1 MRPVIRMCV
10 GGIVSRLFDLHGLL
24 DFLGDV
30 RIHGTDHDRR
40 ESVSVHIDVGDSELG
55 GQLNLRR
62 AVSRSVASV
71 GNQDPDVGEGAVDE
85 EP

>member
-1 MRPVIRMCV
+1 MCPVIRMCV
-10 GGIVSRLFDLHGLL
+10 DRVVSCLLNLHGLL
-24 DFLGDV
+24 NFLGDV
-30 RIHGTDHDRR
+30 LIHGADHDRC

-55 GQLNLRR
+55 GELNLRR

-71 GNQDPDVGEGAVDE
+71 GNQDPDVGEGTVDE

>member
-10 GGIVSRLFDLHGLL
+10 GGVVSCLLDLHGLL

-30 RIHGTDHDRR
+30 RIHGADHDRR

-55 GQLNLRR
+55 GELDLRR

-71 GNQDPDVGEGAVDE
+71 GDKDPDVGEGTVDE